1 MAPQHNRRVRLPRIF
16 EPLKVRDFALLWS
29 GMTVSMLGD
38 RFFVVAMAW
47 ETYTLSNDPLA
58 LGLVAA
64 CSTTPVLLFVIF
76 GGVLTD
82 RFERRHMM
90 VASDLIRAGS
100 IGTIGWLALSG
111 NLQLWELAL
120 LVAVAGI
127 GSALFLPAFSS
138 IVPDLVPGELL
149 PQANALASFVR
160 LGVGLGGPAL
170 AGLVVATA
178 GPGWAFVADAVSY
191 AASTTAALALAPR
204 PIEKKERAFKREVLE
219 GFAFVRRTPWLFGSL
234 LASLPLNVAT
244 AASMVL
250 LPFIVK
256 NGVQASAGALGL
268 VYSARA
274 VGGLVG
280 SYTYGHRGVP
290 RHHVVVMYLGWVV
303 STAATMGFGL
313 AGNVSMLVALA
324 LVGGGGSAVGQ
335 AIWGTMMHTLVPN
348 ELLGRVYSL
357 DHLTAVA
364 VIPAAN
370 AGSGIV
376 ASAVGARATLAFA
389 GAFSAAATLLFLVA
403 WPGMRASERDG
414 SMRRSGALA

>member
-1 MAPQHNRRVRLPRIF
+1 
-16 EPLKVRDFALLWS
+16 
-29 GMTVSMLGD
+29 
-38 RFFVVAMAW
+38 MAW
-47 ETYTLSNDPLA
+47 QTYTLSNDPLA
-58 LGLVAA
+58 LGLGHA

-204 PIEKKERAFKREVLE
+204 PPEKKERAFKREVLR
-219 GFAFVRRTPWLFGSL
+219 GLCVRARATPWLFGSL
-234 LASLPLNVAT
+234 LAALPLNVAT

-256 NGVQASAGALGL
+256 NGVQASAGALG
-268 VYSARA
+268 ARLLGA
-274 VGGLVG
+274 RVGGLVG

-303 STAATMGFGL
+303 STAATIGL
-313 AGNVSMLVALA
+313 RPRRQRLDARRAGAHRRRRQRRRPVD
-324 LVGGGGSAVGQ
+324 
-335 AIWGTMMHTLVPN
+335 
-348 ELLGRVYSL
+348 LGDDDAHARPERAARPRDSL

-370 AGSGIV
+370 AGSGSSPPR
-376 ASAVGARATLAFA
+376 SARG
-389 GAFSAAATLLFLVA
+389 
-403 WPGMRASERDG
+403 
-414 SMRRSGALA
+414 RRSRSPARSAPRRHCSSSSLGPACEPPSATARCAGSRALA